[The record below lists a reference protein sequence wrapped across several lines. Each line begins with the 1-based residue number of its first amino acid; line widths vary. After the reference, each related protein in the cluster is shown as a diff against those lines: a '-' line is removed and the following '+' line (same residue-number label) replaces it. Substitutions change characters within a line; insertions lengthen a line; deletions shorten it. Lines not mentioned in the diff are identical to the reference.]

1 MVAGCVVNLLL
12 WLQPR
17 PIAFSILPIV
27 FPKVAWT
34 WFVLI
39 GSLVT
44 CAVGY
49 AASLIFP
56 ADNSAAERTL

>member
-1 MVAGCVVNLLL
+1 M
-12 WLQPR
+12 
-17 PIAFSILPIV
+17 V
-27 FPKVAWT
+27 FPKIAWT

-49 AASLIFP
+49 AASFIFP
-56 ADNSAAERTL
+56 GAAPVPGASAVQERSL